1 VSGVIS
7 GYTSLQTSVA
17 DWLAKSNLT
26 TFIPAFI
33 QNFEERFYRQPRNY
47 GKWMESS
54 ALSVSFSSTATI
66 PTDYLGA
73 RTLYLNGQV
82 RQPLIV
88 SSLEQLY
95 AKYPRAGSSGIP
107 AWVSRDGANFVFG
120 PVPNGTYTLNGTYYA
135 KPVLLRNFAS
145 DAAAHYLIVNAPD
158 LLLYGAL
165 LEAVSFIKDDSRIGI
180 WQSFYDRALS
190 DYRDLQKNL
199 NFSGGSMQVMVA

>member
-1 VSGVIS
+1 MSGVIT

-26 TFIPAFI
+26 SFIPAFI
-33 QNFEERFYRQPRNY
+33 QNWEEKFYRQPRNF

-54 ALSVSFSSTATI
+54 ALSVSFSSTATV
-66 PTDYLGA
+66 PTDFLGA
-73 RTLYLNGQV
+73 RTLYLNGQT

-95 AKYPRAGSSGIP
+95 AKYPRAAGSGVP
-107 AWVSRDGANFVFG
+107 AWIARDGANFVFG

-135 KPVLLRNFAS
+135 KPTLLRNFAS
-145 DAAAHYLIVNAPD
+145 DAAAHFLVVNAPD

-165 LEAVSFIKDDSRIGI
+165 LQAVPFIKDDSRIPI
-180 WQSFYDRALS
+180 WQGFYNDALT
-190 DYRDLQKNL
+190 DYRDLMKSL
-199 NFSGGSMQVMVA
+199 NFSGGAMQVMVA